1 MEGTSEPVPARV
13 SDATDSF
20 AEQHLEVEGRFRTAL
35 LPPTGNGE
43 RGGRPPEGGL
53 TARREQAVVTRYG
66 CERGELFGGSMAS
79 RGARPVSP
87 RPRTANHLGGSAFG
101 VAGAGFGETRR
112 TS

>member
-1 MEGTSEPVPARV
+1 MEGTSDPVPARV

-20 AEQHLEVEGRFRTAL
+20 AEQDLEVEGRSRTAL

-43 RGGRPPEGGL
+43 QGARPPEGVP

-66 CERGELFGGSMAS
+66 CERGELFGGSLAS

-87 RPRTANHLGGSAFG
+87 RPVGEPLRWLG
-101 VAGAGFGETRR
+101 V
-112 TS
+112 